1 MSVYADSSFLASL
14 YLIDGNF
21 AAADQFM
28 RATGAALPL
37 TSFGAF
43 ELKNAIRGAVV
54 RRTATEAEA
63 RRVLALIQRDT
74 GNGLLVPTT
83 CDWEAVYSQAESL
96 SDHHTMIGG
105 HRALD
110 VLHVAA
116 AWVLGHTDFLTFD
129 QRQSELARQAGLTVH
144 P

>member
-1 MSVYADSSFLASL
+1 MSLYADSSFLASL

-21 AAADQFM
+21 MAADQFM
-28 RATGAALPL
+28 RTAGVALPL

-43 ELKNAIRGAVV
+43 ELKNAIRAAVV
-54 RRTATEAEA
+54 RRTVTEAEA
-63 RRVLALIQRDT
+63 RRVLALLQQDT
-74 GNGLLVPTT
+74 GNGLLVPTA
-83 CDWEAVYSQAESL
+83 CDWEAVYSQAENL
-96 SDHHTMIGG
+96 SNQHTMVGG

-116 AWVLGHTDFLTFD
+116 ALVLGCSEFLTFD
-129 QRQSELARQAGLTVH
+129 QRQAELARRTGLTVH